1 MFLGVEQVGIGGAHT
16 YAFSVGYMHCSG
28 VVFHPSVH
36 VQSGVSD
43 DTHGVGQG
51 VFCPVTDG
59 SHYIR

>member
-51 VFCPVTDG
+51 VSIMVPN
-59 SHYIR
+59 IRARS